1 MDRFVIW
8 IKSKKSVKNN
18 LTIVEDCAQSQGAKY
33 KNEFCGTIKI
43 WMFFILPNKNFGA
56 YGDGGFILTND
67 YNLYKKAK
75 RIRFYGIETTDKKS
89 RFFNKYYSNE
99 DGINQDLMKFK
110 LVF

>member
-1 MDRFVIW
+1 M
-8 IKSKKSVKNN
+8 
-18 LTIVEDCAQSQGAKY
+18 
-33 KNEFCGTIKI
+33 
-43 WMFFILPNKNFGA
+43 GA

-99 DGINQDLMKFK
+99 DGINSRLDEIQASILNFK
-110 LVF
+110 LSMIEKLIKKEDN